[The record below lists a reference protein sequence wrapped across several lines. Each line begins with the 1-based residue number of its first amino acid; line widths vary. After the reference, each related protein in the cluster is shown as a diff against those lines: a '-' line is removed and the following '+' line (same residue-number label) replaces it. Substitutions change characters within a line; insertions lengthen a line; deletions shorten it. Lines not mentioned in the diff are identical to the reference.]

1 MRQSNI
7 EFRDDDDDDGSDG
20 GLRNARGASLTREL
34 QLHLPSDSYVYVYY
48 CQSPWQIGTVLHS
61 HIAWHHTRHISNHRS
76 SVTLLTCF
84 GRYWRASE
92 LHGFYLTYA
101 SKIPSDLT

>member
-34 QLHLPSDSYVYVYY
+34 TNYMYFL
-48 CQSPWQIGTVLHS
+48 
-61 HIAWHHTRHISNHRS
+61 
-76 SVTLLTCF
+76 VTPTCTCITA
-84 GRYWRASE
+84 RA
-92 LHGFYLTYA
+92 HG
-101 SKIPSDLT
+101 K

>member
-34 QLHLPSDSYVYVYY
+34 P
-48 CQSPWQIGTVLHS
+48 T
-61 HIAWHHTRHISNHRS
+61 TS
-76 SVTLLTCF
+76 S
-84 GRYWRASE
+84 
-92 LHGFYLTYA
+92 
-101 SKIPSDLT
+101 

>member
-34 QLHLPSDSYVYVYY
+34 TNYMYFLVTPTCTRRVLLPEPMANTCRYY
-48 CQSPWQIGTVLHS
+48 T
-61 HIAWHHTRHISNHRS
+61 AT
-76 SVTLLTCF
+76 
-84 GRYWRASE
+84 
-92 LHGFYLTYA
+92 LHGTTHAIYRIIGRL
-101 SKIPSDLT
+101 

>member
-20 GLRNARGASLTREL
+20 GLMRGAPHSPENY

-48 CQSPWQIGTVLHS
+48 CQSPWQIGTTQPHCM
-61 HIAWHHTRHISNHRS
+61 APHTPYIES
-76 SVTLLTCF
+76 SVVCDLVGMLWSLLESIGATWILPYLCF
-84 GRYWRASE
+84 QDS
-92 LHGFYLTYA
+92 F
-101 SKIPSDLT
+101 

>member
-20 GLRNARGASLTREL
+20 GLRNARGASLTKKTTNYIFLVTPTCTCITARA
-34 QLHLPSDSYVYVYY
+34 HGK
-48 CQSPWQIGTVLHS
+48 WIHS